1 MVKSDFDWFSLA
13 HFRAIWIIPEWR
25 KYVEEP
31 VTQKTTTFEVILIG
45 DYDFYLQKCVIGGL
59 IALSVAC
66 IVVLVIVYAV
76 ILSQATVT
84 RTSSYNNGY
93 YYNY

>member
-1 MVKSDFDWFSLA
+1 MVEAPL
-13 HFRAIWIIPEWR
+13 RTN
-25 KYVEEP
+25 EP
-31 VTQKTTTFEVILIG
+31 KDTVPMKFFWLVN
-45 DYDFYLQKCVIGGL
+45 YDFYLQKCVIGGL